1 MRVLVLIDGE
11 HYPPVV
17 RDAIASLSEA
27 GNEVAAA
34 VFCGG
39 TEKVTMSEA
48 GSVYGG
54 VPVVSGAE
62 PLDALRRALTDHRPD
77 VVVDLSGDP
86 VLRPGE
92 RFRLASEA
100 LTRGVA
106 YRGADFEL
114 RPPTFERILT
124 KPSIRVIATGKRAG
138 KTAVCGALARHA
150 SALGHRPV
158 VVAMGRGGPPS
169 PEVLEMGTELTPQ
182 ALVSLAR
189 SGRHA
194 ASDYIEDA
202 VTSRVTTIGCR
213 RVGGGLAGAV
223 FSSNVVEGA
232 RIAESRD
239 EDLVLLEGSGAE
251 IPPVEARATLLCV
264 PAAGGAAAVTEVLGP
279 LRVLL
284 ADLAVVTL
292 AEEGAPAADVEAAI
306 HRICAGVPVVR
317 TVFRPRPLRPIEGR
331 RVFFCS
337 TAPEGSSPVLRAHL
351 EEVHDCEVV
360 GMSHNLS
367 DRSALEAELRDA
379 PDHDVLLTELK
390 AASVDLA
397 AAHALEAGRDVVFA
411 DNGLVATDPEGVVAA
426 FDRLLRRVA
435 ERG

>member
-17 RDAIASLSEA
+17 RDAIASLMSR
-27 GNEVAAA
+27 GDEVAAA

-39 TEKVTMSEA
+39 SEKVSTSDA
-48 GSVYGG
+48 GSAYGN
-54 VPVVSGAE
+54 VPVVSGAGPVE
-62 PLDALRRALTDHRPD
+62 ALRRALDDHRPD
-77 VVVDLSGDP
+77 AVVDLSGDP
-86 VLRPGE
+86 VLKPRD

-100 LTRGVA
+100 LARGVV

-114 RPPTFERILT
+114 RPPVFERILT
-124 KPSIRVIATGKRAG
+124 KPSIRVVATGKRTG
-138 KTAVCGALARHA
+138 KTAVCGALARYA
-150 SALGHRPV
+150 SDRGRRPV
-158 VVAMGRGGPPS
+158 VVAMGRGGPPE
-169 PEVLEMGTELTPQ
+169 PEVLELGTELSAQ
-182 ALVSLAR
+182 ALVSIAR

-264 PAAGGAAAVTEVLGP
+264 PAPGGEAAVTEVLGP
-279 LRVLL
+279 LRLLL
-284 ADLAVVTL
+284 ADLVVVTL

-306 HRICAGVPVVR
+306 HRFRAGVPVVR
-317 TVFRPRPLRPIEGR
+317 TVFRPRPLGPIEGR

-337 TAPEGSSPVLRAHL
+337 TAPEDSSPVLRAHL
-351 EEVHDCEVV
+351 EEVHRCEVV

-367 DRSALEAELRDA
+367 ERSALEAELRDA
-379 PDHDVLLTELK
+379 PAHDVLLTELK
-390 AASVDLA
+390 AASIDLA
-397 AAHALEAGRDVVFA
+397 AAHALDAGRDVVFA
-411 DNGLVATDPEGVVAA
+411 DNELVATEPEAIVGA
-426 FDRLLRRVA
+426 FDRLLRQAA
-435 ERG
+435 EGG